1 MLNSFIT
8 NSVLSSLLFF
18 CFLPEILLVLL
29 VCFLILV
36 AVSHHESRIKSYFS
50 FSLNNF
56 LVVVAY
62 FFLFLGIYFT
72 VVAELYFVDLNN
84 LTVFTSYNTLKINI
98 TIIYIKLIISLLVAF
113 SLYNAKRYLLL
124 TNLVS
129 YEYPLLVSLAT
140 LGMFLSISS
149 NNWIVLFLSL
159 ELQAL
164 SFLVLFAWNRR
175 NVKAI
180 TASLKFAIVNFI
192 ASLLILLAIVEIL
205 LYTQTFNMYLANPF
219 FFLKQTYSYL
229 AQDNLLSLNFIE
241 WLQGQGNL
249 MMQFYYNM
257 NTAPLYDILQL
268 SIANDITSQKYT
280 TSIAELFASVVEN
293 SNIKYS
299 LLWDFVSFLFVIG
312 FSIKLGLVP
321 FGLWLQD
328 LYTSVSL
335 PVLTFFATAPK
346 ITYVTILMSLYIN
359 LFAFVNPTRFL
370 YMMGVLS
377 VISIVVSNVAMFS
390 IRNDL
395 LRLLA
400 WSSIANMSL
409 LFFSFSQYP
418 FQSYSFIFILY
429 YTVGTL
435 LFFVVLQYIVL
446 EDSNDKTRHI
456 LYFSDLAVLRSHKLF
471 IPLCLV
477 VLVSLLNFFGIPP
490 LMGFWMKLAVVQ
502 ALVLSNL
509 SFINWFLT
517 VTLLLITLVGGYN
530 YLRIFYVILSET
542 NNPNVDIVNLP
553 NTKTDFIPYVLWFIV
568 SQIFFVGYYDA
579 LNSLFDSI
587 LLFTGNILVLPF
599 GSDLLLAAGL
609 GISSNNKDNSKK
621 SNTKKPSLDLN
632 FLSWD
637 NEFLVVFLKY
647 VERKDIVLNELVPNK
662 NHPSTHL
669 LFYLTLYESDLVK
682 LEEQFSNLK
691 GGMGYREFD
700 NRCYYDYNPRYKA
713 EVHTVKLFFIMDNS
727 SLKLTQLGINYLA
740 TLKIV
745 TPTSSLKIVTPTS
758 SLKIVTPTK
767 VIVKSSKPGILFEQ
781 WDLFSFSSSS
791 HEVPFNSKKPKK

>member
-1 MLNSFIT
+1 MLNLFT
-8 NSVLSSLLFF
+8 MNSLSSFLFF

-84 LTVFTSYNTLKINI
+84 LTVFTSYSTLKINI

-140 LGMFLSISS
+140 LGMFLSISA

-164 SFLVLFAWNRR
+164 CFLVLFAWNRR

-257 NTAPLYDILQL
+257 NTAYLYDILKL
-268 SIANDITSQKYT
+268 SIADDITFQNYT
-280 TSIAELFASVVEN
+280 TSIAQLFASVVET

-299 LLWDFVSFLFVIG
+299 LLWDFVSFLFVVG

-335 PVLTFFATAPK
+335 PVLTFFATSPK

-377 VISIVVSNVAMFS
+377 VISIVVSNVGMFS

-435 LFFVVLQYIVL
+435 LFFVVLQFLVL

-456 LYFSDLAVLRSHKLF
+456 LYFSDLAVLRYHKLF
-471 IPLCLV
+471 IPLCLM

-568 SQIFFVGYYDA
+568 SQIFFVGYYDT

-587 LLFTGNILVLPF
+587 LLFTGNILDLSNLDMALLVIFVDYSKDENCVELRHTQQKF
-599 GSDLLLAAGL
+599 DSQEQRAERDAMMAAVNAGILRVFLLLLEGERRS
-609 GISSNNKDNSKK
+609 GPVISD
-621 SNTKKPSLDLN
+621 
-632 FLSWD
+632 
-637 NEFLVVFLKY
+637 
-647 VERKDIVLNELVPNK
+647 
-662 NHPSTHL
+662 
-669 LFYLTLYESDLVK
+669 
-682 LEEQFSNLK
+682 
-691 GGMGYREFD
+691 
-700 NRCYYDYNPRYKA
+700 A
-713 EVHTVKLFFIMDNS
+713 
-727 SLKLTQLGINYLA
+727 
-740 TLKIV
+740 
-745 TPTSSLKIVTPTS
+745 
-758 SLKIVTPTK
+758 
-767 VIVKSSKPGILFEQ
+767 VKSFTAGPCARFKKYQVDYPSDKGFYIYRTFWSGDTSE
-781 WDLFSFSSSS
+781 
-791 HEVPFNSKKPKK
+791 KPKK

>member
-1 MLNSFIT
+1 MLNLSIT
-8 NSVLSSLLFF
+8 NSALSSLLFF
-18 CFLPEILLVLL
+18 CFLPEILLVFL

-72 VVAELYFVDLNN
+72 VVANLYFVDLNN

-140 LGMFLSISS
+140 LGMFVSISA

-164 SFLVLFAWNRR
+164 CFLVLFAWNRR

-249 MMQFYYNM
+249 MMQFYYNL
-257 NTAPLYDILQL
+257 NTAPLHDILQL

-553 NTKTDFIPYVLWFIV
+553 NTKTDFIPYVLWFMV
-568 SQIFFVGYYDA
+568 SQIFFVGYYNT

-587 LLFTGNILVLPF
+587 LLFTGNILVSPTS
-599 GSDLLLAAGL
+599 SDLLLF
-609 GISSNNKDNSKK
+609 IS
-621 SNTKKPSLDLN
+621 
-632 FLSWD
+632 
-637 NEFLVVFLKY
+637 
-647 VERKDIVLNELVPNK
+647 
-662 NHPSTHL
+662 
-669 LFYLTLYESDLVK
+669 
-682 LEEQFSNLK
+682 
-691 GGMGYREFD
+691 
-700 NRCYYDYNPRYKA
+700 
-713 EVHTVKLFFIMDNS
+713 
-727 SLKLTQLGINYLA
+727 
-740 TLKIV
+740 
-745 TPTSSLKIVTPTS
+745 
-758 SLKIVTPTK
+758 
-767 VIVKSSKPGILFEQ
+767 
-781 WDLFSFSSSS
+781 
-791 HEVPFNSKKPKK
+791 